1 MPHPRINP
9 ALAGEYVRVGDYP
22 GELLSGEIDRP
33 GWIKLSEIQN
43 VRRDGDK
50 LRFKFKKPGR
60 PDHVSDS
67 PHKSLIET
75 NLRKKG
81 VDV

>member
-22 GELLSGEIDRP
+22 GELLNGEIDRP

-43 VRRDGDK
+43 VRRDGGK
-50 LRFKFKKPGR
+50 LRFKFKKAGR
-60 PDHVSDS
+60 ADHVCDS
-67 PHKSLIET
+67 PHKDLIET

-81 VDV
+81 VDA